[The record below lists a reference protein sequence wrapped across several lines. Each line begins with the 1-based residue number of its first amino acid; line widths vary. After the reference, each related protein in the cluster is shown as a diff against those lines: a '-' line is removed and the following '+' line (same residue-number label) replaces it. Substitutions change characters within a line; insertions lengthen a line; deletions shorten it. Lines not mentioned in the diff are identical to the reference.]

1 MASKRKVR
9 STEAILKEQKVQAE
23 RDRAVVPAKSA
34 ALSAGGANNCWLEI
48 GAELDKYLGAPLLK
62 FTKQGEFAASDIDTI
77 PDGTRCI
84 AHCDFL
90 EIGWVRWT
98 ESRPTDRKVGLIADG
113 FIPPQKGDLPDRD
126 ETTWEIQD
134 DGTRRDPWSFQ
145 MAVPLTRLDAGGE
158 TETYQ
163 FTVGSKGGLRCLS
176 ALTRTYGKRVAEK
189 KSGLPVVELQ
199 SDSYKHRTYGKIFF
213 PVMHVVGWTG
223 SDGKPETI
231 GADLGDAIPSF
242 DEKAA

>member
-9 STEAILKEQKVQAE
+9 STEEILKEQKAQAA
-23 RDRAVVPAKSA
+23 RDAKAVAFLASTT
-34 ALSAGGANNCWLEI
+34 LSTGGVNNNWLEI

-62 FTKQGEFAASDIDTI
+62 FTKQGEFAISDIDTI
-77 PDGTRCI
+77 PNGTRCI
-84 AHCDFL
+84 AHCDL
-90 EIGWVRWT
+90 MELGWVKWADGK
-98 ESRPTDRKVGLIADG
+98 PTGDRKVGLVVDG
-113 FIPPQKGDLPDRD
+113 FIPPKREDLPDRD

-145 MAVPLTRLDAGGE
+145 MSVPITRLDAGG
-158 TETYQ
+158 ETYQ

-176 ALTRTYGKRVAEK
+176 ALTRMYGKRIAEK

-199 SDSYKHRTYGKIFF
+199 ADSYKHRTYGRIFF

-223 SDGKPETI
+223 ADGKPESLSVDMNDEI
-231 GADLGDAIPSF
+231 PDLGK
-242 DEKAA
+242 KAA